1 MSLFAPADIAQLQ
14 RVAELAFHD
23 SYVLLRK
30 PGTAT
35 KDAMG
40 NRTNAT
46 PADFDVI
53 EAGTGRLRKE
63 GVQPFEG
70 IRADRLTS
78 SVALSF
84 DLPLGTLATAA
95 DVLETQGRR
104 FNVTGVTREGNLGM
118 MVTARVEERT

>member
-14 RVAELAFHD
+14 GVAELAFHD
-23 SYVLLRK
+23 DYRVLRK
-30 PGTAT
+30 PVTPT

-46 PADFDVI
+46 PSDFDVV
-53 EAGTGRLRKE
+53 EVGRGRLRRE
-63 GVQPFEG
+63 GLQPFEG

-78 SVALSF
+78 SVSLSF
-84 DLPLGTLATAA
+84 DLPLDTLTTAA

-118 MVTARVEERT
+118 VVTARVEERS